1 MFTLFTDTDTDIT
14 PEIAKKY
21 GYKLISMPYSIG
33 ENTIFPYE
41 DFKEFKSHEYYDL
54 LRTGVIPTTSAVSTE
69 RYKKYFEPELKK
81 GNDILYVHFS
91 RIMSG
96 TFNGLNLVITEL
108 KEKYPDR
115 NIYLLDTKAI
125 TVGAYVI
132 CSEIGE
138 LVLKGASIEEIF
150 KWAETEVDHFATY
163 FFADDLQFFKR
174 SGRVSGLAAFF
185 GGLIGIKP
193 IITINQEGKMVS
205 ISKAKGR
212 KTAVER
218 LVSYVEE
225 LGDDIKKHKFA
236 IAHTDAPEL
245 VELLVNML
253 KEKFGDDL
261 NIDIFPAN
269 PTAGAHC
276 GPNAVG
282 LSFHAIHR

>member
-14 PEIAKKY
+14 PEVAKKY

-69 RYKKYFEPELKK
+69 KYKKYFEPELKK

-91 RIMSG
+91 KIMSG
-96 TFNGLNLVITEL
+96 TFNGLNLVINEL

-150 KWAETEVDHFATY
+150 KWAEKEVDHFATY

-205 ISKAKGR
+205 IAKAKGR
-212 KTAVER
+212 KTAVEK

-225 LGDDIKKHKFA
+225 LGDDIKNHKLA

-245 VELLVNML
+245 VELLVSML